1 MKDYTFGN
9 DKDFILNYEVRDTII
24 IVNYSGYTNTI
35 QYSKEAE
42 EKLLKTMNN
51 QRKNTYYSSLKNSDL
66 KYNKVNFKFFG
77 KLTII
82 LLFSAV
88 CLEFLPILM
97 FFFLGMSFITGTI
110 SFGSAINIF
119 KIKKE
124 IKEVELDREKNNLFI
139 KNELLLNEK
148 IKDNVVYESSSEM
161 IRNLTDKTSKDKKV
175 FDLNKIDKLSL
186 EDLKELLENIEIIEE
201 FDLAEDKILKKSL
214 KK

>member
-1 MKDYTFGN
+1 
-9 DKDFILNYEVRDTII
+9 
-24 IVNYSGYTNTI
+24 
-35 QYSKEAE
+35 
-42 EKLLKTMNN
+42 MNN

>member
-9 DKDFILNYEVRDTII
+9 DKDFILNYKIKDGII
-24 IVNYSGYTNTI
+24 IVNYSDDVKAI
-35 QYSKEAE
+35 KYSKEIE
-42 EKLLKTMNN
+42 EDLLKTMNI
-51 QRKNTYYSSLKNSDL
+51 QRKNTYYSSLRKSDL
-66 KYNKVNFKFFG
+66 KHNKSSFKFFSV
-77 KLTII
+77 LTII
-82 LLFSAV
+82 LLFAAICV
-88 CLEFLPILM
+88 AFVPVLM
-97 FFFLGMSFITGTI
+97 TLFIGMSFITAMI
-110 SFGSAINIF
+110 SIGCGINTF

-124 IKEVELDREKNNLFI
+124 LKEVELDRAKNNLFI